1 MIDIRPLQPPF
12 DPERFLEI
20 ASGYVTDEIYRVEW
34 EDGEGVTTF
43 ALELEALA
51 EPRAVRFEF
60 DADELA
66 AFQESIPSRY
76 CLGAYDDGRWVAVA
90 LAGPHTWNNTLRVSE
105 FHIDGAYRGL
115 GIGRRMMSLL
125 AESARAAGLRAIVCE
140 AQNTNVP
147 AIRFYRR
154 LGFRLEGVDVSLYSN
169 EDLQPG
175 GSVAVIMK
183 LRVT

>member
-1 MIDIRPLQPPF
+1 
-12 DPERFLEI
+12 
-20 ASGYVTDEIYRVEW
+20 
-34 EDGEGVTTF
+34 
-43 ALELEALA
+43 
-51 EPRAVRFEF
+51 
-60 DADELA
+60 
-66 AFQESIPSRY
+66 
-76 CLGAYDDGRWVAVA
+76 
-90 LAGPHTWNNTLRVSE
+90 
-105 FHIDGAYRGL
+105 
-115 GIGRRMMSLL
+115 MMSLL

-183 LRVT
+183 LRVI